1 MTTRN
6 LLDCRANLSGCMG
19 LVTFADSELV
29 NGRVEDWVE
38 VGPRDGGKPHEYHG
52 VCPACI
58 AASKPTSEKRKIS
71 GGTKFDPVELEAG
84 GKVVVDRQ
92 KSLFE

>member
-1 MTTRN
+1 MSFVY
-6 LLDCRANLSGCMG
+6 CRAKLDRCMG
-19 LVTFADSELV
+19 VAAFDVEQLV
-29 NGRVEDWVE
+29 NGKV
-38 VGPRDGGKPHEYHG
+38 DGWDQVSESKTAKCRGEMYDG

-58 AASKPTSEKRKIS
+58 ETAKPTSEKRRIS

>member
-1 MTTRN
+1 MIHIR
-6 LLDCRANLSGCMG
+6 CRANLTNCIG
-19 LVTFADSELV
+19 LATFDDAELIRDMLGGWREVKADDHAKARQS
-29 NGRVEDWVE
+29 D
-38 VGPRDGGKPHEYHG
+38 KTG

-58 AASKPTSEKRKIS
+58 EAAKPTSVKRKIS

-84 GKVVVDRQ
+84 GKVVVDRK